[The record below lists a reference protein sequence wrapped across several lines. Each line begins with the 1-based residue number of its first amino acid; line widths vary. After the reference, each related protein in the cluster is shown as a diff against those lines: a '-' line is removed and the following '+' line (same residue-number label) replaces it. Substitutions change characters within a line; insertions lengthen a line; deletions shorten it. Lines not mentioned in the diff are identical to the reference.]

1 MYVLSTWMNQL
12 PQSQLVSCRLTHYFL
27 VSMPLCLRWYFRLQ
41 LLPYWATW
49 LIAGLFLLSSSARAE
64 ASRNALLTH
73 AATLPA
79 LATVL
84 RADGS
89 LCPGVTGSFN
99 AHAYALATAP
109 DGHPVFRPAATLGAG
124 DEPWQNLSA
133 NGIIE
138 ALVIASNGDVYVGGR
153 FSQVG
158 SVSAYNVAKWNGT
171 TWSSLDTGISNGT
184 DGLIFALAL
193 ASNGDLYVGGV
204 FGNAGGVAA
213 PNVAKW
219 NGVAWSSLGSGASN
233 DIAPGSTASNGAV
246 HALAIVSNGD
256 VYVGG
261 SFSLAG
267 GLPVNNVAKWNGTV
281 WSSLGTGT
289 SNGVTSN
296 QRAVPAT
303 IYALAAAGTS
313 VYLCGAFTQAGGT
326 TASGVVK
333 WNGSFSTLGS
343 AFSIYD
349 TMLCL
354 AVASDGDVYVGGQFT
369 QAGGVA
375 ARGVAR
381 WNGTTWS
388 SVGGGPNNYV
398 YALALTSTGDLY
410 AGGLFT
416 TAGSTPV
423 SNVAKWNGSAWSSLG
438 TGLSDRVFA
447 LGLRTSGASR
457 QVVAGGAFI
466 SVGDASKS
474 LRYLASYTEGGVLAV
489 SPPSSAAT
497 MLTLYPV
504 PAHAAVEVT
513 LPALVGVTQVTLRL
527 RDALGRVVLLRTAA
541 LPAGGLQQELP
552 VSGLCAGS
560 YVLEVQAGAQ
570 RFTRHLLLD

>member
-1 MYVLSTWMNQL
+1 MPPFLR
-12 PQSQLVSCRLTHYFL
+12 RL
-27 VSMPLCLRWYFRLQ
+27 FRLESGTTPA
-41 LLPYWATW
+41 LPNWATW
-49 LIAGLFLLSSSARAE
+49 LMAALFLLSSSAHATVG
-64 ASRNALLTH
+64 LTPFPAH
-73 AATLPA
+73 AAAQSP
-79 LATVL
+79 LAAVL

-89 LCPGVTGSFN
+89 LRPGATGSFN

-138 ALVIASNGDVYVGGR
+138 ALVIASNGDLYVGGR

-171 TWSSLDTGISNGT
+171 TWSSLGTGISNGT

-213 PNVAKW
+213 PNVARW
-219 NGVAWSSLGSGASN
+219 NGAAWSSLGSGASN
-233 DIAPGSTASNGAV
+233 DIAPGSTASNGSV

-267 GLPVNNVAKWNGTV
+267 GLPVNNVAKWNGTT
-281 WSSLGTGT
+281 WSSLGSGT

-333 WNGSFSTLGS
+333 WTGSAFNTLGS

-354 AVASDGDVYVGGQFT
+354 AVASNGDVYVGGQFT

-381 WNGTTWS
+381 WNGITWS

-398 YALALTSTGDLY
+398 YALVLTSTGDLY

-416 TAGSTPV
+416 TAGSTSV
-423 SNVAKWNGSAWSSLG
+423 SNVARWNGSAWSSLG

-457 QVVAGGAFI
+457 QVVAGGAFT

-474 LRYLASYTEGGVLAV
+474 LRYLATYTEGGVLAV
-489 SPPSSAAT
+489 SPPSAAAAT
-497 MLTLYPV
+497 LALYPV
-504 PAHAAVEVT
+504 PAHAAIQVT

-527 RDALGRVVLLRTAA
+527 RDALGRVVVLRTAA

-552 VSGLCAGS
+552 LSGLGAGS
-560 YVLEVQAGAQ
+560 YLLEVQGGAQ